1 MAAETTRLPIIDC
14 AQVSKQGESKKGGGE
29 EKNDAAPQER
39 GSSKSEEVAAFLA
52 SVRLGSLERQP
63 RPGDVYRRSYYA
75 PSSHPR
81 PLGLIPDRGDALD
94 GFSRLLGLPPIF
106 PTDRLQHVANAAG
119 DAGSG
124 GHIETDYTGT
134 SVVFRHPAAEENRR
148 HLPSAVS
155 HVTNTANTTVAGVDD
170 REYADTLAKCKMQD
184 YVAASEINVVPKYSV
199 NVSLMNRHR
208 RTKPVPQTGMKL
220 LHSESK

>member
-14 AQVSKQGESKKGGGE
+14 AQVSKQSESKKGGGE
-29 EKNDAAPQER
+29 ENAAPQER

-75 PSSHPR
+75 PSSHSR

-94 GFSRLLGLPPIF
+94 GFSRILPPIF
-106 PTDRLQHVANAAG
+106 CSQQHVANAAG
-119 DAGSG
+119 DAGSSG
-124 GHIETDYTGT
+124 QKNIETDYTGT
-134 SVVFRHPAAEENRR
+134 SVVFRHPAAEGTEENHR

-155 HVTNTANTTVAGVDD
+155 RVTNTANTTVAVYD

-184 YVAASEINVVPKYSV
+184 YVAASEINVAPKYSV